1 MNLTSVVD
9 QNYSRSQR
17 IGVTSD
23 KVKQELLLVSGS
35 KQTQAAEVKTPA
47 PDVEYHEVKLDG
59 TLRPSGDGGVFF
71 RSLSPWEFCEQ
82 AKLEARSRAA
92 ELLATDMEGLRD
104 ALKTKL
110 ERSNPELAR
119 KSFTFSID
127 ETGLIKPARLT
138 CDLTQREES
147 ILCSL
152 MNEDNAFSD
161 AAREYI
167 FVLAS
172 IVHRTL
178 EGLDAKY
185 ARFFSPADSK
195 LSSTA

>member
-9 QNYSRSQR
+9 QNLSYPQAV
-17 IGVTSD
+17 GATGD
-23 KVKQELLLVSGS
+23 EVKREAPLGSGAEH
-35 KQTQAAEVKTPA
+35 TQAAEVEAPA

-82 AKLEARSRAA
+82 VKLDARSRAA
-92 ELLATDMEGLRD
+92 ELLATDMEGMRD
-104 ALKTKL
+104 ALKAKL
-110 ERSNPELAR
+110 EHNNPELAR
-119 KSFTFSID
+119 KAFTFSID
-127 ETGLIKPARLT
+127 EAGLIKPVGLGFELA
-138 CDLTQREES
+138 QQEES
-147 ILCSL
+147 VLYSL
-152 MNEDNAFSD
+152 MNEDKALSG

-167 FVLAS
+167 FILAG

-185 ARFFSPADSK
+185 ARFFSPAVCK
-195 LSSTA
+195 PGSTD